1 MYCKDRT
8 MKYALMVQI
17 DEFGD
22 DDWIYVTEDSLDG
35 PCVKVYN
42 TSEEAEDAAEIWRLP
57 GKERNVKV
65 VTYASKD

>member
-1 MYCKDRT
+1 MYIEDRT
-8 MKYALMVQI
+8 MKYAVMLNA
-17 DEFGD
+17 FGE

-35 PCVKVYN
+35 LCVKVYN
-42 TSEEAEDAAEIWRLP
+42 TSEEAEDAAEVWRLP